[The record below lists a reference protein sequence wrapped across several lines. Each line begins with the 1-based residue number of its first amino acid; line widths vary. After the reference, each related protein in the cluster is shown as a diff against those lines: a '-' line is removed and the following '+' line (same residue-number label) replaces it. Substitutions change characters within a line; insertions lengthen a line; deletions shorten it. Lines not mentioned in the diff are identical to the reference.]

1 MQFSGSRVF
10 SETFRVVKERFG
22 PLLGILVSYWA
33 IQIVVVGVLLGLFGG
48 ILVASIAAMN
58 PQGGVSPGL
67 GAGAVIGL
75 IVAYLALILLGVA
88 QNASLCA
95 IASPLRSASFGDGFR
110 DGLRAAPTLFGVVV
124 LGIVAYMVVGLLV
137 GLVMAGLVAALGTTG
152 AVISTILLFA
162 GLLYVAGRLIVLVPV
177 VAVERIGNPIT
188 VISRTWALT
197 GGNVFK
203 ILLIT
208 LAFMLVAG
216 ALFGV
221 AFMPMFSA
229 ITQAQL
235 AGTVP
240 DFSSMGTSFLL
251 LFVVGIVMSLVGS
264 AFQSVL
270 HAELAGDS
278 SANLDDTFA

>member
-1 MQFSGSRVF
+1 MQLSGSRVF

-22 PLLGILVSYWA
+22 PLLGMLVSYWA
-33 IQIVVVGVLLGLFGG
+33 LQIVVMLIFMGLFGS
-48 ILVASIAAMN
+48 ILMTAMAGMN
-58 PQGGVSPGL
+58 PQGNGMSGL
-67 GAGAVIGL
+67 GAGAVIGIIL
-75 IVAYLALILLGVA
+75 IYLVLIILGVA

-95 IASPLRSASFGDGFR
+95 IASPLRNASFGDAFK
-110 DGLRAAPTLFGVVV
+110 DGLRSAPTLFGVV
-124 LGIVAYMVVGLLV
+124 LIGIVAYFVVALLV
-137 GLVMAGLVAALGTTG
+137 GLVMAGLIAALGTTG
-152 AVISTILLFA
+152 AVVSTILLFA
-162 GLLYVAGRLIVLVPV
+162 GLIYVMARFIVLVPV
-177 VAVERIGNPIT
+177 VAVEQIGNPLKA
-188 VISRTWALT
+188 ISRTWGLT

-203 ILLIT
+203 IVLVT
-208 LAFMLVAG
+208 LVFFVVAG

-251 LFVVGIVMSLVGS
+251 LFVIGIVLSMIGS
-264 AFQSVL
+264 AFQSVV

-278 SANLDDTFA
+278 SANLGDTFA